1 MNAGPLV
8 LVVEDEPPLRRF
20 LRTSLRTNGFRLIE
34 AGTAEQALS
43 AMKENRPELLLLD
56 LGLPDAD
63 GIDLTKRLREWTET
77 PIVVIS
83 ARGREEDKVRAFE
96 AGADDY
102 LTKPFG
108 VKELLARMRVAL
120 KHAANDAAKMPSA
133 LEFGRLKIDVEARL
147 VTVGGREVHLTPTEY
162 KCLVLLARHAG
173 KVLTHEKILREV
185 WGPASA
191 GETHYVRVRMAELRK
206 KLELDPAHPRIL
218 MTEPGIG
225 YRLKTS
231 EPSIGYT

>member
-1 MNAGPLV
+1 VSAEPLV

-20 LRTSLRTNGFRLIE
+20 LRTSLRSHGFRFVE
-34 AGTAEQALS
+34 AGTAEQALLL
-43 AMKENRPELLLLD
+43 MREHRPELILLD
-56 LGLPDAD
+56 LGLPDVD

-120 KHAANDAAKMPSA
+120 KHAAHDETKTRSV
-133 LEFGRLKIDVEARL
+133 LEFGRLKVDLEARV
-147 VTVGGREVHLTPTEY
+147 VTVEGREVHLTPTEY

-173 KVLTHEKILREV
+173 KVLTHERILRQV

-191 GETHYVRVRMAELRK
+191 HETHYVRVRMAELRK
-206 KLELDPAHPRIL
+206 KLELDPTHPSIL
-218 MTEPGIG
+218 VTEPGIG
-225 YRLKTS
+225 YRLKTESTS
-231 EPSIGYT
+231 EHS

>member
-1 MNAGPLV
+1 VNEPLV
-8 LVVEDEPPLRRF
+8 LIVEDEPPLRRL
-20 LRTSLRTNGFRLIE
+20 LRTSLRSHGFRLIE
-34 AGTAEQALS
+34 AGTAEQALL
-43 AMKENRPELLLLD
+43 AVKENRPELMLLD
-56 LGLPDAD
+56 LGLPDVD
-63 GIDLTKRLREWTET
+63 GIDLTRRLREWTET

-120 KHAANDAAKMPSA
+120 KHAAREAAQTTSV
-133 LEFGRLKIDVEARL
+133 LELGRLKVDLDARV
-147 VTVGGREVHLTPTEY
+147 VTVAGREIHLTPIEY
-162 KCLVLLARHAG
+162 KCLVLLARHSG
-173 KVLTHEKILREV
+173 KVLTYERILREV

-191 GETHYVRVRMAELRK
+191 RETHYVRVRMAELRK

-218 MTEPGIG
+218 VTEPGIG
-225 YRLKTS
+225 YRLKTES
-231 EPSIGYT
+231 TASPSA